1 MKEQCICVKFSL
13 ILGKTESEM
22 HKILAVAFGDNA
34 VVRTWAFEC
43 LSQFR
48 RREILLEDC
57 EHSGHP
63 STGHTNKNLENVYK
77 IFDRDQ

>member
-1 MKEQCICVKFSL
+1 MHR
-13 ILGKTESEM
+13 ILT
-22 HKILAVAFGDNA
+22 IAFGDNA
-34 VVRTWAFEC
+34 VVKTWAFEC

-48 RREILLEDC
+48 CGEILLEGC

-77 IFDRDQ
+77 VFDRDQWK

>member
-1 MKEQCICVKFSL
+1 MWE
-13 ILGKTESEM
+13 TESKM
-22 HKILAVAFGDNA
+22 HKILTTAFGDDA

-48 RREILLEDC
+48 HGVILLEAC
-57 EHSGHP
+57 EHSAHP
-63 STGHTNKNLENVYK
+63 STRHTNKNLENVYK